1 MSEILTDKFLE
12 LLKYE
17 GEVAL
22 TSWGADAE
30 PHATGTWI
38 SYLTLTADGRLLAPA
53 AGFTNFERDMAVNDT
68 VLALMAVREVTGF
81 NDYPGIGF
89 RLTAKAK
96 LLSEGADFVTVKEK
110 YPWCRQALELVP
122 IKLEQLL

>member
-1 MSEILTDKFLE
+1 MFEILTDKFLE

-22 TSWGADAE
+22 TSWGSEAS

-38 SYLTLTADGRLLAPA
+38 SYLTLTKDGYLLAPA
-53 AGFTNFERDMAVNDT
+53 AGFKHFEADIAINDT
-68 VLALMAVREVTGF
+68 VLALLAVREVSGF

-96 LLSEGADFVTVKEK
+96 LLSAGSDYELVKDK
-110 YPWCRQALELVP
+110 YPWCRQALELRP
-122 IKLEQLL
+122 MELEQLL

>member
-1 MSEILTDKFLE
+1 MTKILTDKFLE

-22 TSWGADAE
+22 TSWGAE
-30 PHATGTWI
+30 ETPHATGTWI
-38 SYLTLTADGRLLAPA
+38 SYLTLTEDGRLLAPA
-53 AGFTNFERDMAVNDT
+53 AGFTHFEADIKINDT
-68 VLALMAVREVTGF
+68 VLALVAVREVAGF

-89 RLTAKAK
+89 RLTATAK
-96 LLSEGADFVTVKEK
+96 LLDDGSDFELVKGK
-110 YPWCRQALELVP
+110 YPWCRQALELMP